1 VQTKEI
7 TCPRCSRGNVI
18 KHGTTRAGKKRFRC
32 RSRCGRQFITD
43 YTRRGHDPQVR
54 QLVVPMSLNGSGI
67 RDISTVLRL
76 SPNTVLKVLR
86 RHAAQVGRP
95 RLPERITELEI
106 DEMWSFIGSKEHQA
120 WLWYAFE
127 PRSKQ
132 VVAWLVGRR
141 TDHLPPQLLA
151 YESS

>member
-1 VQTKEI
+1 
-7 TCPRCSRGNVI
+7 
-18 KHGTTRAGKKRFRC
+18 
-32 RSRCGRQFITD
+32 
-43 YTRRGHDPQVR
+43 VR

-132 VVAWLVGRR
+132 IVAWLVGRR
-141 TDHLPPQLLA
+141 TDHSCRLLLKQLEGCQVLRFCTD
-151 YESS
+151 E